1 VPDDAIMRPSA
12 VARLAA
18 AAGLILTVLAA
29 TAARGDWTMRD
40 PWPAP
45 EETSGVEATDVRFPS
60 SSPFTPV
67 SIGKAEPA
75 TAVGRLY
82 LPPGSSGLP
91 PRSVPAVVMLH
102 GSGGVLS
109 ARELTYGPQLA
120 AMGIAAL
127 AIDSFAARREKGT
140 GFTERLLNITESMV
154 LADAYAALAFLA
166 QRPEIDPARVV
177 LVGFSYGGM
186 STMYAL
192 SAGIAER
199 LSPGGLRFAGHVA
212 YYAPCIARFED
223 VRTTGAPLLMLYGEK
238 DELIDPARCAAVAE
252 DFRRGGSE
260 VRIISYPE
268 AVHQW
273 DGAFGLRPIGRLL
286 NPCRFVVEKDGTV
299 RDERT
304 RLAMTGP
311 ITRRISLFLCIKD
324 KPYMIGAD
332 PAVRAQ
338 SNRDLGAFLSHI
350 FERKG

>member
-1 VPDDAIMRPSA
+1 MDARPLLYDMA
-12 VARLAA
+12 RAAIGVAIVLAA
-18 AAGLILTVLAA
+18 AAGP
-29 TAARGDWTMRD
+29 ARGEWTMRD

-45 EETSGVEATDVRFPS
+45 AETTAIRELDVSFPS
-60 SSPFTPV
+60 SSPFTPRD
-67 SIGKAEPA
+67 IGRADAA
-75 TAVGRLY
+75 TAVGRLF
-82 LPPGSSGLP
+82 LPPEDGGTP
-91 PRSVPAVVMLH
+91 GHSVPAVIMLH

-120 AMGIAAL
+120 AMGIAVL
-127 AIDSFAARREKGT
+127 VVDSFAARRDLGT

-154 LADAYAALAFLA
+154 LADAYAGLAYLA
-166 QRPEIDPARVV
+166 ARPEIDASRVV

-192 SAGIAER
+192 SARIAEK
-199 LSPGGLRFAGHVA
+199 LAPGGGLRFAGHAA

-223 VRTTGAPLLMLYGEK
+223 AQTTGAPLLMLYGED
-238 DELIDPARCAAVAE
+238 DELIDPARCAAVAD
-252 DFRRGGSE
+252 DFRAGGST
-260 VRIISYPE
+260 VDVVTYPG

-273 DGAFGLRPIGRLL
+273 DGAFALRPIGRLL
-286 NPCRFVVEKDGTV
+286 NPCRFVVERDGTV

-311 ITRRISLFLCIKD
+311 ITRRISLFLCVKD

-338 SNRDLGAFLSHI
+338 SNRDFGRFLVRV
-350 FERKG
+350 FEQGG

>member
-1 VPDDAIMRPSA
+1 MPNKAIMRSCA
-12 VARLAA
+12 AARLAA
-18 AAGLILTVLAA
+18 MAGLILAVLAA
-29 TAARGDWTMRD
+29 SPARGDWTMRD
-40 PWPAP
+40 PWPSP
-45 EETSGVEATDVRFPS
+45 DETNGVQASDVSFPS

-67 SIGKAEPA
+67 SIGKGEPA
-75 TAVGRLY
+75 TAIGRLF
-82 LPPGSSGLP
+82 LPAGSEGLP
-91 PRSVPAVVMLH
+91 PRSAPAVVMLH

-127 AIDSFAARREKGT
+127 AIDSFGARREKGT
-140 GFTERLLNITESMV
+140 GFTERLLNITETMV

-166 QRPEIDPARVV
+166 KRPEIDPERVV

-192 SAGIAER
+192 SAAIAER
-199 LSPGGLRFAGHVA
+199 LSPEGLRFAGHVA

-223 VRTTGAPLLMLYGEK
+223 ARTTGAPLLMLYGEK
-238 DELIDPARCAAVAE
+238 DELIDPVRCNAVAE

-260 VRIISYPE
+260 VQVIAYPD

-273 DGAFGLRPIGRLL
+273 DGSFGLRPIGRLL

-304 RLAMTGP
+304 RIAMTGP

-338 SNRDLGAFLSHI
+338 SNRDLGRFLARI
-350 FERKG
+350 FQREG